1 MNKDI
6 LSALSAGMSAFSKGQ
21 RAIANFI
28 LARYDEAAFMTA
40 GRVAAAAGVSEST
53 VVRFAVELGFDGYQQ
68 MQRGLQEVIRN
79 RLTTAQRV
87 GVTQSRLEGQDLL
100 RTVML
105 ADTEKIR
112 ATLENL
118 DRAAFDSV
126 VDAIVSAR
134 NVYVVGIRSASA
146 LSGFLAFYL
155 NMIRENVRLVSA
167 SAMSE
172 TIEQVMRISCDDAVI
187 GISFPRYSRRT
198 VRAMKYARER
208 GATVIALSDSPDS
221 PLCQT
226 ASHSL
231 LAKCDTSLFLDSLV
245 APLSLINALI
255 AAVGLRNSGELS
267 ETMRRLEDLWGYYE
281 VYQHD

>member
-1 MNKDI
+1 MTNI
-6 LSALSAGMSAFSKGQ
+6 LSDLAAGMHGFSKGQ
-21 RAIANFI
+21 RAIANYI
-28 LARYDEAAFMTA
+28 LDRYDEAAFMTA
-40 GRVAAAAGVSEST
+40 GRIAAATGVSEST

-87 GVTQSRLEGQDLL
+87 GVTQNRLEGQDLL

-112 ATLENL
+112 RTLENL
-118 DRAAFDSV
+118 SRPAFGNV
-126 VDAIVSAR
+126 VDAIIAAR

-155 NMIRENVRLVSA
+155 NMIRDNVKQVSA

-172 TIEQVMRISCDDAVI
+172 TIEQVLRISSEDAVI

-208 GATVIALSDSPDS
+208 GATVIAISDSDES
-221 PLCQT
+221 PLCET
-226 ASHSL
+226 ASYTL
-231 LAKCDTSLFLDSLV
+231 LAKCDTALFLDSLV

-255 AAVGLRNSGELS
+255 VAVGLRNADELAG
-267 ETMRRLEDLWGYYE
+267 TMRRLEELWGDYE
-281 VYQHD
+281 VYQND